1 MTRWMKKGV
10 AAMCAV
16 VLAVGLAACGGRKE
30 DGGRESDEKSE
41 AAMTPPPTEA
51 PTEAPALTSRFAD
64 VKPGDV
70 IEFGTYSDTSFRC
83 NQPRGSSIQWVVLEN
98 NRSEIFVVSRYVLDF
113 LSGDLDK
120 IHDMSSLPGRS
131 SLTMPALSNPDP
143 TKEETE
149 KGAVTWETSTAR
161 AWLNQYFYEHAFSE
175 EEKKYIVESR
185 VKTENTKKPVNPEK
199 TTNQLSSKY
208 TYGGNI
214 TYDFIFLPSYEE
226 AKEYLEPL
234 GILDVVPTKEYEEV
248 VLDTANKYPLE
259 DICFLLRSPAAPCT
273 YDTKNAAGR
282 ADGMYYSSRFRVC
295 KEGSVEADFSRFSS
309 EVDEWNFHRAKAWV
323 LQGMRPAMR
332 IKIE

>member
-1 MTRWMKKGV
+1 M
-10 AAMCAV
+10 
-16 VLAVGLAACGGRKE
+16 
-30 DGGRESDEKSE
+30 
-41 AAMTPPPTEA
+41 
-51 PTEAPALTSRFAD
+51 
-64 VKPGDV
+64 
-70 IEFGTYSDTSFRC
+70 
-83 NQPRGSSIQWVVLEN
+83 
-98 NRSEIFVVSRYVLDF
+98 VSRYVLDF

-185 VKTENTKKPVNPEK
+185 VKTENTKKPVNPEE
-199 TTNQLSSKY
+199 TTSQSSTKY

-234 GILDVVPTKEYEEV
+234 GILDVVPTKEYEEE
-248 VLDTANKYPLE
+248 VLSTKGVTGDDLFSLE
-259 DICFLLRSPAAPCT
+259 DICYLLRSPAAPCV
-273 YDTKNAAGR
+273 DTNVPER
-282 ADGMYYSSRFRVC
+282 PDGMRYSSQFRIC
-295 KEGSVEADFSRFSS
+295 KEGTVEADWEASWVDVRGGYTVDGWRF
-309 EVDEWNFHRAKAWV
+309 RKAGAWKV
-323 LQGMRPAMR
+323 NGLRPAMR